1 MCLAE
6 HESNTM
12 TCTVSPEAQH
22 DRQPDLACMLM
33 PAMRRGFRLRE
44 GSQRRYSGPQPGSV
58 PSPEELPRDVD
69 QGQRRGNDPAL
80 HAFVDASDAG
90 VAERALADLL
100 QHSARP
106 LIAGIV
112 GQKIRQGGRS
122 LATVDPDDITADV
135 MARIVGRLMDLRSGR
150 DAEPIGNFSGY
161 VAVATYNGWHQ
172 FLRACFPERARL
184 KNRLRYI
191 ASHHPPLGT
200 WTDPDGRLLCGLR
213 AWQGR
218 ARSSRAAERIQGVAG
233 DEGSFARRA
242 DLPDDWRDAGEA
254 SLAVWALSFAGGPV
268 SLDELAQMIGGIL
281 GIKETR
287 QMHSGARRDDQPAIE
302 TIPDAAPSPLT
313 TLAER
318 EQLQILWSEIQTLPV
333 RQRTAL
339 LLNLRDADGRGVIG
353 LLPLTGTARLRQI
366 AEALEM
372 PPEELARL
380 WRDLPLD
387 DAAIAARLSV
397 TRQQVINFRKCARER
412 LARRQPAM
420 TADLGR
426 GSTAE

>member
-1 MCLAE
+1 
-6 HESNTM
+6 
-12 TCTVSPEAQH
+12 
-22 DRQPDLACMLM
+22 
-33 PAMRRGFRLRE
+33 
-44 GSQRRYSGPQPGSV
+44 
-58 PSPEELPRDVD
+58 
-69 QGQRRGNDPAL
+69 
-80 HAFVDASDAG
+80 
-90 VAERALADLL
+90 
-100 QHSARP
+100 
-106 LIAGIV
+106 
-112 GQKIRQGGRS
+112 
-122 LATVDPDDITADV
+122 
-135 MARIVGRLMDLRSGR
+135 
-150 DAEPIGNFSGY
+150 
-161 VAVATYNGWHQ
+161 
-172 FLRACFPERARL
+172 
-184 KNRLRYI
+184 
-191 ASHHPPLGT
+191 
-200 WTDPDGRLLCGLR
+200 
-213 AWQGR
+213 
-218 ARSSRAAERIQGVAG
+218 
-233 DEGSFARRA
+233 
-242 DLPDDWRDAGEA
+242 
-254 SLAVWALSFAGGPV
+254 
-268 SLDELAQMIGGIL
+268 MIGGIL

-287 QMHSGARRDDQPAIE
+287 QVNSGARRDDQTTIE

-318 EQLQILWSEIQTLPV
+318 EQLQILWSEIQSLPV